1 MKILNII
8 EAAYRG
14 TIEEQDDTILW
25 LTNIMQGAGGD
36 FTVLVRGNAINHC
49 IKAQDSSGLSFGSWH
64 QMQPPRL
71 ADDTASLMTKGVEVC
86 YVAEDAAERGLRPG
100 DMVSGVKPIGRDAV
114 AGLCNAHDQVWHW

>member
-25 LTNIMQGAGGD
+25 LTNIMKGAGGD
-36 FTVLVRGNAINHC
+36 FTVLVRGNAVNHC
-49 IKAQDSSGLSFGSWH
+49 VTAQDCSGLSFGSWE

-71 ADDTASLMTKGVEVC
+71 AEDTASLIAKGVEVH
-86 YVAEDAAERGLRPG
+86 YVVEDAADRGLQPG
-100 DMVSGVKPIGRDAV
+100 DMVPGVKPISRAAV

>member
-25 LTNIMQGAGGD
+25 LTTIMKGAGGD
-36 FTVLVRGNAINHC
+36 FTVLIRGNAINHC
-49 IKAQDSSGLSFGSWH
+49 LTAQDCSGLSFGGWE

-71 ADDTASLMTKGVEVC
+71 ANDTASLIDKGVEIH

-100 DMVSGVKPIGRDAV
+100 DMVPGVKPISRVAV
-114 AGLCNAHDQVWHW
+114 AELCNAHDQVWHW

>member
-25 LTNIMQGAGGD
+25 LTNIMKGAGGD
-36 FTVLVRGNAINHC
+36 FTVLLRGNAINHC
-49 IKAQDSSGLSFGSWH
+49 VTAQDCSGLSFGDWQ

-71 ADDTASLMTKGVEVC
+71 ADDTAALIAKGVEVC
-86 YVAEDAAERGLRPG
+86 YVVEDAAERGLQPG
-100 DMVSGVKPIGRDAV
+100 DMVPGLKAV
-114 AGLCNAHDQVWHW
+114 SRNAIAGLCDAHDQVWHW